1 MRCLQY
7 LYKHCYGKEVYDI
20 LAALWGNNLGSSTIS
35 GIVASLGISLE
46 TKSTIFTAKMRVR
59 AMSGL
64 G

>member
-46 TKSTIFTAKMRVR
+46 TIFTAKMRVR